1 MYNTTIISCTEIARM
16 ITDCPQALSSSAPY
30 CLARTIEPAAA
41 RSPGHATTLSALPLP
56 LLPMDTEIDLERL
69 TLREREIMT
78 WIARG
83 KTDWQTGHI
92 LEISAKTVNFHVERA
107 KRKLGATTRA
117 HAIVIAGNLGQLDTP
132 VALIEVGRI

>member
-1 MYNTTIISCTEIARM
+1 MIADCIQISRSP
-16 ITDCPQALSSSAPY
+16 DPY
-30 CLARTIEPAAA
+30 AGNVPAELAAA
-41 RSPGHATTLSALPLP
+41 GLPQDMGCLPALQRPLAKP
-56 LLPMDTEIDLERL
+56 DVPSDLEPL

-107 KRKLGATTRA
+107 KRKFGAVTRA
-117 HAIVIAGNLGQLDTP
+117 QAIVIAGNLGQLDAP
-132 VALIEVGRI
+132 VSPMDLGKA